1 MEGAKTYKGVSDSN
15 GVISWTEVVDGTET
29 AVTSIPAGTYTLT
42 ETKAPSGYMLSETS
56 WTVTIAVDG
65 GTPEITVGSTTLS
78 PTPSEENG
86 MTVYSYEFTNEVI
99 YSLPSTGGI
108 GTYWYT
114 IGGMLLMMAA
124 ALILYKKKK
133 DTK

>member
-1 MEGAKTYKGVSDSN
+1 
-15 GVISWTEVVDGTET
+15 
-29 AVTSIPAGTYTLT
+29 
-42 ETKAPSGYMLSETS
+42 
-56 WTVTIAVDG
+56 
-65 GTPEITVGSTTLS
+65 
-78 PTPSEENG
+78 